1 MNSARILQERI
12 HEAFSSAGQPVSR
25 QVDPDELARASSD
38 TCRDLDLAQ
47 RVAAIRSIV
56 RGCVVFTTSFGLE
69 DQAIAHAIFTQALL
83 VDVVTLDTGRLFP
96 ETYGL
101 WARTERRYRR
111 RIRGYCPDRTGVEHL
126 LLRQGINGFYTSIE
140 ARHACCAVRK
150 LELLRRALAG
160 ATAWI
165 TGLRADQSEER
176 AGISF
181 AAVEPQYQ
189 LIKVN
194 PLFDWT
200 RERVMSF
207 IREHGIPYNSL
218 HDEGFLSIGCAPCT
232 RAVKPGESE
241 RAGRWWW
248 EHDQRKE
255 CGLHVPHDPQRPGPR
270 QSHTIAADEGP

>member
-1 MNSARILQERI
+1 
-12 HEAFSSAGQPVSR
+12 
-25 QVDPDELARASSD
+25 VDPDELARASSD

-56 RGCVVFTTSFGLE
+56 RRRVVFTTSFGLE

-96 ETYGL
+96 ETYEL
-101 WARTERRYRR
+101 WARTERRYHR
-111 RIRGYCPDRTGVEHL
+111 RIRGFFPDRAGIERL
-126 LLRQGINGFYTSIE
+126 LTRQGINGFYTSIE

-150 LELLRRALAG
+150 LEPLQRAIAG
-160 ATAWI
+160 TTAWI

-176 AGISF
+176 TGISF

-200 RERVMSF
+200 RERVLSF
-207 IREHGIPYNSL
+207 IREHGIPCNSL
-218 HDEGFLSIGCAPCT
+218 YDEGFLSIGCAPCT

-255 CGLHVPHDPQRPGPR
+255 CGLHVPHDPQRPRPR
-270 QSHTIAADEGP
+270 QSHTIAEDEGP